1 MKVDTET
8 KGESLDRE
16 GGLGHCCVPLF
27 RCRTEE
33 RNQERRGRR
42 CGNGEQGRNQDKMPS
57 WKPREVRVSVR
68 RGKGLQCNK

>member
-8 KGESLDRE
+8 KGESLARE
-16 GGLGHCCVPLF
+16 GGLGHCGVPLF
-27 RCRTEE
+27 GYRAEE

-42 CGNGEQGRNQDKMPS
+42 CGNGERGRNQNKMPS

-68 RGKGLQCNK
+68 RGKNLQWDK